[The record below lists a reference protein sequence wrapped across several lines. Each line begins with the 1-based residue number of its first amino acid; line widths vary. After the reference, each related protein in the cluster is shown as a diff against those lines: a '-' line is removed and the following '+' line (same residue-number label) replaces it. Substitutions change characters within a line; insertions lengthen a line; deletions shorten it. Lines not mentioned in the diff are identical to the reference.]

1 MTLFQADTALRNPSP
16 DEVIEFLGRDRPWSA
31 YALGYLDP
39 AAGVPTRVLG
49 AEREGQIQALVVQAE
64 LPQLLSL
71 YATGDPEA
79 IASVI
84 QELPVPPASGVFSIR
99 AEAVD
104 AFERHLRVSTAYR
117 MRRMVIGR
125 GELNNQPMPGMVRLG
140 LKDLEPVKRLYGL
153 WTDSH
158 QLPGQLS
165 NGVYYGVYEGRE
177 LIAIAGTHCV
187 SPTFGVGA
195 IGNVLTHINDRNRG
209 LASATTTAV
218 AEELFRLGC
227 DEIVLNVRHGNEV
240 AYRCYARLGFRDHC
254 TFVEGVFHSRL
265 GRK

>member
-1 MTLFQADTALRNPSP
+1 MTLFQADTALRNPSR
-16 DEVIEFLGRDRPWSA
+16 DEAIEFLARDRPWSA

-39 AAGVPTRVLG
+39 VAAVPTRVLG
-49 AEREGQIQALVVQAE
+49 AEREGRIEALVVQAQ

-71 YATGDPEA
+71 HGTGDPEA
-79 IASVI
+79 IARII

-99 AEAVD
+99 SEALD

-125 GELNNQPMPGMVRLG
+125 GELKSQPRPDMVRLG
-140 LKDLEPVKRLYGL
+140 PTDLEPVKRLYGL

-165 NGVYYGVYEGRE
+165 NGVYYGVYEGRD
-177 LIAIAGTHCV
+177 LIAVAGTHCL
-187 SPTFGVGA
+187 SPAFGVAA
-195 IGNVLTHINDRNRG
+195 IGNVLTHSNHRNRG

-227 DEIVLNVRHGNEV
+227 DEIVLNVRHGNEI
-240 AYRCYARLGFRDHC
+240 AYRTYATLGFRDHC
-254 TFVEGVFHSRL
+254 TFVEGVFHSRV
-265 GRK
+265 GRR

>member
-1 MTLFQADTALRNPSP
+1 VTLFQADTALRNPSR
-16 DEVIEFLGRDRPWSA
+16 DEAVEFLARDRPWSA

-39 AAGVPTRVLG
+39 AASVPTRVLG
-49 AEREGQIQALVVQAE
+49 AEREGRIQALVVQAQ

-71 YATGDPEA
+71 YATGDAEA

-99 AEAVD
+99 AEALD
-104 AFERHLRVSTAYR
+104 ALERHLRVSTAYR
-117 MRRMVIGR
+117 MRRMVIRR
-125 GELNNQPMPGMVRLG
+125 GELKSQPWPGIVRLG
-140 LKDLEPVKRLYGL
+140 LEDIEPVKRLYGL

-165 NGVYYGVYEGRE
+165 NGVYYGFYEGRE
-177 LIAIAGTHCV
+177 LIAVAGTHCV
-187 SPTFGVGA
+187 SPAFGVAA
-195 IGNVLTHINDRNRG
+195 IGNVLTHMNHRNRG

-218 AEELFRLGC
+218 AEELFRVGC
-227 DEIVLNVRHGNEV
+227 DEIVLNVRQGNEV
-240 AYRCYARLGFRDHC
+240 AYRAYARLGFRDHC
-254 TFVEGVFHSRL
+254 TFVEGVFQSRL